1 MITIVPTVSLRF
13 FPLLISNRSTLYF
26 RERPQYLI
34 NTCYIWRTPA
44 KKTMTIVAEYAK
56 SNRSSCKSCSKKIAV
71 KSLRLGLI
79 SKGPGGIDMARWH
92 HFDCFP
98 TDSESIASV
107 DDIQGLSVLE
117 VRVSSASL
125 AYIYLFW
132 TL

>member
-1 MITIVPTVSLRF
+1 MPV
-13 FPLLISNRSTLYF
+13 
-26 RERPQYLI
+26 
-34 NTCYIWRTPA
+34 
-44 KKTMTIVAEYAK
+44 VAEYAK

-79 SKGPGGIDMARWH
+79 SKGPGGVDMTRWH

-117 VRVSSASL
+117 VRVSLRFCILGSL
-125 AYIYLFW
+125 GLFFFFCLKFL
-132 TL
+132 TFFGYVCSCLCLYGYRKKIRML